1 MWRVVKSGLWNG
13 SSQEATE
20 KEPALYHV
28 YLGLPLSV
36 GADTWGMLRGRWPLL
51 FFRRFQCRLEG
62 PRGVRGSF
70 CERPSE
76 NIRSLHLL
84 SVSAAFASHPFCKL
98 RSLKCIR
105 THHFLPP
112 PQSPVLVP
120 TPLHPSLLS
129 PWTQTLLEWKDCDGE
144 RGLLNQ
150 ETQTSY
156 YSKLRK
162 CKRKSHP

>member
-1 MWRVVKSGLWNG
+1 M
-13 SSQEATE
+13 
-20 KEPALYHV
+20 YHV
-28 YLGLPLSV
+28 YLGLPLDL

-70 CERPSE
+70 CERPWE
-76 NIRSLHLL
+76 NIRSCTSSVFLQPLL
-84 SVSAAFASHPFCKL
+84 PIPSVNS
-98 RSLKCIR
+98 SLKCIL

-120 TPLHPSLLS
+120 TPLRPSLLS
-129 PWTQTLLEWKDCDGE
+129 PWTQTLLEWKDCGGE

>member
-1 MWRVVKSGLWNG
+1 M
-13 SSQEATE
+13 
-20 KEPALYHV
+20 YHV
-28 YLGLPLSV
+28 YLGLPLYL

-70 CERPSE
+70 CERPWE
-76 NIRSLHLL
+76 NIRSCTSSVFLQPLL
-84 SVSAAFASHPFCKL
+84 PITSVNS
-98 RSLKCIR
+98 SLKCIL

-120 TPLHPSLLS
+120 TPLRPSLLS
-129 PWTQTLLEWKDCDGE
+129 PWTQTLLEWKDCGGE

>member
-1 MWRVVKSGLWNG
+1 M
-13 SSQEATE
+13 
-20 KEPALYHV
+20 YHV
-28 YLGLPLSV
+28 YLGLPLYL

-70 CERPSE
+70 CERPWE
-76 NIRSLHLL
+76 NIRSCTSSVFLQPLL
-84 SVSAAFASHPFCKL
+84 PIPSVNS
-98 RSLKCIR
+98 SLKCIL

-120 TPLHPSLLS
+120 TPLRPSLLS
-129 PWTQTLLEWKDCDGE
+129 PWTQTLLEWKDCGGE